1 MPCTSGRTVQHR
13 KNLTTFITGE
23 INVVNYM
30 YDYVPFSPHFGGDRY
45 FSESIV
51 RFYTLYLMANTF
63 LDLTS
68 TACLLG
74 PAEVPTEKRV
84 ERAGREM

>member
-1 MPCTSGRTVQHR
+1 MTVQCT

-30 YDYVPFSPHFGGDRY
+30 YDYVPFCPHFGGEHY

-51 RFYTLYLMANTF
+51 RFYTSYLMANTF
-63 LDLTS
+63 LVLRS
-68 TACLLG
+68 TTCFLG
-74 PAEVPTEKRV
+74 PAEVPTEKTV
-84 ERAGREM
+84 ERAGREMQALKH